1 MNQEA
6 KYKKALVDLVA
17 CIKHYLSELDKLMV
31 RPPDHRRG
39 RQIGALTTRLDIA
52 ADSVRYGVLN
62 IDFRTGKPR
71 KSSVSRDN
79 KTLRQGDSTG
89 AIHSWD
95 PLSPLDAVDNDANGT
110 GESLR
115 SPKRK
120 KKKTARKRREK
131 QVVS

>member
-1 MNQEA
+1 VNQEA

-17 CIKHYLSELDKLMV
+17 CVKHYLSELDKLMA

-52 ADSVRYGVLN
+52 ADSVRYGVLD

-71 KSSVSRDN
+71 KRIP
-79 KTLRQGDSTG
+79 K
-89 AIHSWD
+89 
-95 PLSPLDAVDNDANGT
+95 PLSLSERARVSELIDIAVDNDANGT